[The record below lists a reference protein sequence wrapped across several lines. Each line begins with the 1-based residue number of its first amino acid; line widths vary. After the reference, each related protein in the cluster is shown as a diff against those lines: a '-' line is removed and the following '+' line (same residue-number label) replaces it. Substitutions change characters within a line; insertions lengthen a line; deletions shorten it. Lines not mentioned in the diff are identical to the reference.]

1 MLAPPMW
8 TIPMSWTDVA
18 RMRTL
23 NMLQQRKGREMHL
36 CPLQFDI
43 VERAVEDF
51 SMPGEVVLDPFGGIM
66 TVPYCALRM
75 GRRAIGVELN
85 PDYFRDGATYAEAAA
100 SGGTGPSLSTCWM
113 PRPRPRWWRL
123 RNDLG

>member
-1 MLAPPMW
+1 
-8 TIPMSWTDVA
+8 
-18 RMRTL
+18 MRTL

-43 VERAVEDF
+43 VERAIEDF
-51 SMPGEVVLDPFGGIM
+51 TMPGEVVFDPFGGIM

-85 PDYFRDGATYAEAAA
+85 PDYFRDGVAYAEAASA
-100 SGGTGPSLSTCWM
+100 GGAGPGLF
-113 PRPRPRWWRL
+113 
-123 RNDLG
+123 DLVGAEGGVPGRGEERVG